1 MTLRVRLIALVL
13 VLTATALVA
22 LAAVT
27 YTSQRGALLDQVDDQ
42 LQAAQQGIG
51 RRLADE
57 NGATSSPL
65 AVGRGRGFR
74 RPPGAPPGAGP
85 GGFGVDNDLQPGV
98 YGELRS
104 AAGTK
109 VGVAAQSRP
118 SLNAERLAAPV
129 LPRTLRPGMT
139 FTASA
144 KGDDGVRYRVR
155 TVTRDGPGGGF
166 GAGAAGGPG
175 PGPSGGSTA
184 PGSGTTTGARTPGS
198 GGGAGSSSAGS
209 TATAATASTEVR
221 AALADGFVVVAVPL
235 SDVDDTLD
243 ALLRTEAIVIGIA
256 LALLTGLSWVLVR
269 IGLRP
274 LDRMATTADEIAAGA
289 LDQRVGDADPRS
301 EVGRLGLALNGM
313 LGRLEEAFAE
323 REASEGRLRQF
334 LSDASHE
341 LRTPLAS
348 IRGYAELFRVG
359 AVKDPADLRK
369 AMSRIEDEAARMGVL
384 VEDLLVLA
392 RLDEAPEKAHGPVDV
407 ALIAEDAAEDARAID
422 PERPIAATGAR
433 EAIVRGD
440 DGQLRQVLTNL
451 VRNALVHT
459 PAGTPVA
466 VRTSVDAG
474 HVEIEVRDEGPG
486 LPGDDPDAIFGR
498 FWRAEGGRTRGRSGA
513 GLGLAIVAA
522 IVDAHD
528 GTVRAA
534 NAPGGG
540 ASFVVRLPLAA
551 GTGPGAD

>member
-42 LQAAQQGIG
+42 LRAAEQGIS

-57 NGATSSPL
+57 NGVTAGPL
-65 AVGRGRGFR
+65 AAGRGFR
-74 RPPGAPPGAGP
+74 RPPGAPPGVGP

-109 VGVAAQSRP
+109 VGEPAQSRP
-118 SLNAERLAAPV
+118 SLNAQRLAAPV
-129 LPRTLRPGMT
+129 LPARLRAGTT

-155 TVTRDGPGGGF
+155 TVARDGRGGAGAGIPGGPPRGGPGGG
-166 GAGAAGGPG
+166 GATGSGAA
-175 PGPSGGSTA
+175 
-184 PGSGTTTGARTPGS
+184 TTGTAV
-198 GGGAGSSSAGS
+198 SSAASATGG
-209 TATAATASTEVR
+209 TAEVR
-221 AALADGFVVVAVPL
+221 AALRDGFVVVAVPL
-235 SDVDDTLD
+235 SDVDDTLG
-243 ALLRTEAIVIGIA
+243 ALLRTEAIVIGVA

-274 LDRMATTADEIAAGA
+274 LDRMATTADVIAAGD
-289 LDQRVGDADPRS
+289 LDRRVGDADPRT

-313 LGRLEEAFAE
+313 LGRLEQAFAE
-323 REASEGRLRQF
+323 RAASEDRLRQF

-407 ALIAEDAAEDARAID
+407 ALIAEDAAEDARAVD
-422 PERPIAATGAR
+422 PERAIVATGTG
-433 EAIVRGD
+433 EAVVRGD

-466 VRTSVDAG
+466 VTTTVDGG
-474 HVEIEVRDEGPG
+474 HVEVEVRDHGPG

-498 FWRAEGGRTRGRSGA
+498 FWRAEGGRSRGKSGA

-528 GTVRAA
+528 GTVRAV
-534 NAPGGG
+534 NAPDGG
-540 ASFVVRLPLAA
+540 ASFVVRLPLAPRDA
-551 GTGPGAD
+551 GA